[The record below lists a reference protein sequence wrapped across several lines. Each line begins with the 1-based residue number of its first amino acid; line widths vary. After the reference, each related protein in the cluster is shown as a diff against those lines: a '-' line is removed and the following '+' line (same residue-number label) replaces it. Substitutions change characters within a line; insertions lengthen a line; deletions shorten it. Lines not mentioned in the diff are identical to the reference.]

1 MMKRGKKM
9 NYLLWTLIGYVA
21 GCINGSQIIGKIK
34 GVDIKNSG
42 VKNAGASNTAI
53 LLGWKFGII
62 VGLIDI
68 LKAIIPILI
77 LHQIGGEHQ
86 ETLMYLTGLCV
97 ILGHNYPITMKF
109 KGGKGTA
116 SLIGLLFA
124 LDWKIGLIS
133 FVLLVLVALLTDY
146 LVIGVLIMYVSFITM
161 TALFDYGVIPL
172 VIAISLTLLSVVMH
186 IENYQRIGKKTEK
199 KVSSMFKKKR

>member
-1 MMKRGKKM
+1 MH
-9 NYLLWTLIGYVA
+9 YLLWALIGYVA

-62 VGLIDI
+62 VGIIDI
-68 LKAIIPILI
+68 LKAVVPIVI
-77 LHQIGGEHQ
+77 LHQIGGENK
-86 ETLMYLTGLCV
+86 EILMYLTGLFV
-97 ILGHNYPITMKF
+97 IFGHNYPVNMKF

-133 FVLLVLVALLTDY
+133 FGLLVVTALLTDY
-146 LVIGVLIMYVSFITM
+146 LVIGVLVMYLSFITM
-161 TALFDYGVIPL
+161 TVLFDYGWIPVI
-172 VIAISLTLLSVVMH
+172 IAIGLTVLSILKH
-186 IENYQRIGKKTEK
+186 LENYRRIKNKTET
-199 KVSSMFKKKR
+199 KVSSMFKKKKK